1 VSKDAL
7 FNVTLALQSRLK
19 AALGGGSVFI
29 GPLDDPNVG
38 TSQLILF
45 LYRIAPNP
53 SLRNRAHRV
62 PSNPVPFPQPAPPP
76 ATVYRNSLPLDLH
89 YLVTVGTNAA
99 GSEEAFLKPLGAA
112 MQALQL
118 NPELVGAKLGHEA
131 VHVSLDPLSPEDT
144 SRVWA
149 LFPAANYRTSIA
161 YLVSPVWIDPEDPEP
176 VAHPVIQDQLDAG
189 ARVALP
195 VE

>member
-7 FNVTLALQSRLK
+7 FNVTMALRDRLV
-19 AALGGGSVFI
+19 AAVGGSVFV

-45 LYRIAPNP
+45 LYRLAPNP

-62 PSNPVPFPQPAPPP
+62 PSNPVPAPQPTPPP
-76 ATVYRNSLPLDLH
+76 AVVFRNSLPLDLH
-89 YLVTVGTNAA
+89 YLVTVGNNST

-118 NPELVGAKLGHEA
+118 NPELIGATLGHEA
-131 VHVSLDPLSPEDT
+131 VHVSLDPLSSEEN

-149 LFPAANYRTSIA
+149 LFPAANYRTSVA
-161 YLVSPVWIDPEDPEP
+161 YLVSPVWIDPEVPEP
-176 VAHPVIQDQLDAG
+176 TAHPVLQDRLNAG
-189 ARVALP
+189 ARVTLP

>member
-7 FNVTLALQSRLK
+7 FNVTTALRDRLT
-19 AALGGGSVFI
+19 AAVGGTVFV

-53 SLRNRAHRV
+53 SLRNRAHRL
-62 PSNPVPFPQPAPPP
+62 PSNPVPAPQPAPPP
-76 ATVYRNSLPLDLH
+76 AVVYQNSLPVDLY
-89 YLVTVGTNAA
+89 YLITVGTNAA

-118 NPELVGAKLGHEA
+118 NPELISATLGHEA
-131 VHVSLDPLSPEDT
+131 VHVSLDPLTSEEN

-149 LFPAANYRTSIA
+149 LFPAANYRTSVA
-161 YLVSPVWIDPEDPEP
+161 YLVSPVWIDPEIPEP
-176 VAHPVIQDQLDAG
+176 VARPVVRDRLDAG
-189 ARVALP
+189 ARVTLP

>member
-1 VSKDAL
+1 MSRDAI
-7 FNVTLALQSRLK
+7 FNVTIALQDRLK
-19 AALGGGSVFI
+19 AVVGNSVFI

-53 SLRNRAHRV
+53 SLRNRSHRV
-62 PSNPVPFPQPAPPP
+62 PSNPVIPPLPQPPP
-76 ATVYRNSLPLDLH
+76 ATVYRNSLPLDLY
-89 YLVTVGTNAA
+89 YLITVGTNAA
-99 GSEEAFLKPLGAA
+99 GSEETFLKPLGAA

-118 NPELVGAKLGHEA
+118 NPELVSATLGHEA
-131 VHVSLDPLSPEDT
+131 VHVSLDPLTSEEN

-149 LFPAANYRTSIA
+149 LFPAANYRTSVA
-161 YLVSPVWIDPEDPEP
+161 YLVSPVWIDPEIPEP
-176 VAHPVIQDQLDAG
+176 VAHPVIMDRLDAG
-189 ARVALP
+189 ARVTLP

>member
-7 FNVTLALQSRLK
+7 YNVTLALRDRLT
-19 AALGGGSVFI
+19 AAVGGTVFV

-45 LYRIAPNP
+45 LYRVAPNP

-62 PSNPVPFPQPAPPP
+62 PSNPVPPPQPPPPP
-76 ATVYRNSLPLDLH
+76 AVVYRNSLPLDLY
-89 YLVTVGTNAA
+89 YLITVGTNPA

-118 NPELVGAKLGHEA
+118 NPELISATLGHEA
-131 VHVSLDPLSPEDT
+131 VHVSLDPLTSEEN

-149 LFPAANYRTSIA
+149 LFPAANYRTSVA
-161 YLVSPVWIDPEDPEP
+161 YLASPVWIDPEVPEP
-176 VAHPVIQDQLDAG
+176 LAHPVIKDRLDAG
-189 ARVALP
+189 ARVTLP